1 MCVAAAPARFTGT
14 ILYHGLR
21 NHAEHGR
28 VHVLGYQNTAQNLA
42 PGPNAMLLHL
52 PAAGMTQANF
62 IDTSR
67 CPRIL
72 RDMVDTLRPVSRG
85 PADAY
90 GAAPQAAGPPPVQV
104 FDHDV
109 YTVVLATD
117 PTLIPDALEQVPPHK
132 RIPANRP
139 LFDFYAAMYPGYA
152 VALCCFDNREALAA
166 NPLLMWYSPHDP
178 DRFALPAIDCHTG
191 AVPDLGAQVL
201 TDHWVVF
208 GTDEAR
214 PGWGAEVRYAP
225 HYDQDNLPQAP
236 LNSGP
241 AAPFLPGR
249 VMGVQFDGWHPNGDF
264 VIPYADVLSGDLG
277 TLRRLAPGWAP
288 PL

>member
-1 MCVAAAPARFTGT
+1 MCVAVAPARFTGT

-21 NHAEHGR
+21 HHPDHGR

-67 CPRIL
+67 CPRVL

-85 PADAY
+85 PAGVAY
-90 GAAPQAAGPPPVQV
+90 GAAPAGGPPPVQV
-104 FDHDV
+104 FDHDI

-117 PTLIPDALEQVPPHK
+117 PTLIPDALERVPPHK
-132 RIPANRP
+132 RIPVNRP
-139 LFDFYAAMYPGYA
+139 LFDFYAALYPGYA

-166 NPLLMWYSPHDP
+166 NPLLMWYSPHDR

-191 AVPDLGAQVL
+191 AVPDLAAPVL
-201 TDHWVVF
+201 TDHWVIF
-208 GTDEAR
+208 GTDEAG
-214 PGWGAEVRYAP
+214 PGWGAEVRYSP
-225 HYDQDNLPQAP
+225 HYDQGGLPQAP
-236 LNSGP
+236 QYGGP

-249 VMGVQFDGWHPNGDF
+249 IMGVEFTGWHPNGDF
-264 VIPYADVLSGDLG
+264 VIPHADVLRGDLG
-277 TLRRLAPGWAP
+277 ALRRVAPGWAP
-288 PL
+288 PF

>member
-1 MCVAAAPARFTGT
+1 M
-14 ILYHGLR
+14 
-21 NHAEHGR
+21 
-28 VHVLGYQNTAQNLA
+28 
-42 PGPNAMLLHL
+42 
-52 PAAGMTQANF
+52 
-62 IDTSR
+62 
-67 CPRIL
+67 
-72 RDMVDTLRPVSRG
+72 
-85 PADAY
+85 
-90 GAAPQAAGPPPVQV
+90 
-104 FDHDV
+104 
-109 YTVVLATD
+109 LATD

-225 HYDQDNLPQAP
+225 HYDQDNMPQAP

-241 AAPFLPGR
+241 AAPSCRAGSWACSSTDGTPTATSSSPTPTSSAATSAPCGVWRQAGPRLCETAQPGAVPEVTESR
-249 VMGVQFDGWHPNGDF
+249 GEDDSVCRTTQ
-264 VIPYADVLSGDLG
+264 
-277 TLRRLAPGWAP
+277 
-288 PL
+288 